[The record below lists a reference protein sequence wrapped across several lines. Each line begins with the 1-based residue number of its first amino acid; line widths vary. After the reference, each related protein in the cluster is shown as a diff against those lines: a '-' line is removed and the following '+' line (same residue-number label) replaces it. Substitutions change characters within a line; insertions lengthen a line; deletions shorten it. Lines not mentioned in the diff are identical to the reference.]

1 MSSDMPTAHSVPQA
15 EWLAAQTGDTITIPN
30 PPARP
35 PERYERSPLS
45 LPMGQ
50 QAAYRTPGPKE
61 HYQLR
66 VYEDRW
72 TVEQD
77 SFHPKHYP
85 VQHAAIDAPMATAV
99 VLTAFGA
106 YFG

>member
-1 MSSDMPTAHSVPQA
+1 MASDTPTAHSVLAA
-15 EWLAAQTGDTITIPN
+15 EQLTAQTGDTVTIPN
-30 PPARP
+30 PPIQP
-35 PERYERSPLS
+35 PARYEPSSLS

-66 VYEDRW
+66 VFEDHW

-77 SFHPKHYP
+77 SYHPKHYP
-85 VQHAAIDAPMATAV
+85 LQHAAIDAPMATAV
-99 VLTAFGA
+99 ALTALGA